1 MRITKTMTFKEKNMK
16 RTVLLIVVAILSVLM
31 VGCGSTDNEEL
42 LLDQQKQNA
51 KTEIENYRQELSPE
65 LSEAGQGYNDDLIEI
80 YFGRIDDAE
89 EGVDELKQTCLLKME
104 QTFISEKKDAK
115 IAEINSEYDPA
126 IDKVCGWL
134 DGLLEYGVY
143 RGTEKEYNA
152 EVKDIDEQL
161 RNIATEKTKKKN
173 YYAQMCAISGY
184 SQSWLQGKYSEVD
197 SEYNAS
203 YNYLVAEKNYL
214 EALWQNRSQ
223 YDEYLALL
231 GGLEDER
238 DALIAKANQEY
249 EQRNGEI
256 ENLIGE
262 LK

>member
-1 MRITKTMTFKEKNMK
+1 MK
-16 RTVLLIVVAILSVLM
+16 LRNILALIAAAIILVTM

-42 LLDQQKQNA
+42 PLDQQKQNA

>member
-1 MRITKTMTFKEKNMK
+1 MK

-134 DGLLEYGVY
+134 DELLEYGVY
-143 RGTEKEYNA
+143 SGSETQYNSEIKSINNSMAEAANVRTKQLAYVKSETDRIRVENEYSNKVAPLKSRKQELERLWENREKYN
-152 EVKDIDEQL
+152 
-161 RNIATEKTKKKN
+161 
-173 YYAQMCAISGY
+173 
-184 SQSWLQGKYSEVD
+184 
-197 SEYNAS
+197 
-203 YNYLVAEKNYL
+203 
-214 EALWQNRSQ
+214 
-223 YDEYLALL
+223 EYLSLL
-231 GGLEDER
+231 GGLEEER
-238 DALIAKANQEY
+238 DALIAAANGEY
-249 EQRNGEI
+249 EKRNTEI
-256 ENLIGE
+256 ERLISE
-262 LK
+262 LEKILSL